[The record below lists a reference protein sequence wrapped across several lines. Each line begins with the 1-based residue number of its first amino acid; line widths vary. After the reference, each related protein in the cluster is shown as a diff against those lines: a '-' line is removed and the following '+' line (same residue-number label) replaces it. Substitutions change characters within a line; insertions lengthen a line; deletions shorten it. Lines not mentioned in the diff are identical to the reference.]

1 MINLLVTAL
10 MCLLSSLA
18 TIPDEPVMTSFETVP
33 LNIRQVD
40 LSRNPITYKIV
51 NNVIM
56 QQDSTEKVG
65 YYLLSIKN
73 YGKGYLINVTQHL
86 NACPFY
92 SADGYDG
99 YVIIG
104 NVPVIISVTGQFK
117 LHYSRPK
124 TFREFKMKGEF
135 FPPTV
140 YDPKEWWFYISNG
153 KYKELD
159 DWTGMEMWNGIYKG
173 KM

>member
-18 TIPDEPVMTSFETVP
+18 TIPDEPVMTSFEIVP
-33 LNIRQVD
+33 LTLPQVD
-40 LSRNPITYKIV
+40 LSRNPITYKLV
-51 NNVIM
+51 NKIIENR
-56 QQDSTEKVG
+56 DSTETIG
-65 YYLLSIKN
+65 YYALDIKN
-73 YGKGYLINVTQHL
+73 YRNGYLVRITQHSDSRL
-86 NACPFY
+86 FY
-92 SADGYDG
+92 YKGYDG
-99 YVIIG
+99 YFVKD
-104 NVPVIISVTGQFK
+104 NVPVIIDVTGSFK
-117 LHYSRPK
+117 LYYHRPK